1 MFIFVRKTLNCRDL
15 GTCLNGLTTL
25 WLQRCSLYDLDGIS
39 CFNSLKVTSI
49 LSLNSAEKFSKSVW
63 CGLLPYAMESIKSL
77 ALMESYTYHQL
88 PGNLLHIAKYQCRWS
103 TDYHPMVVLLDI
115 PLFIATLNR
124 PTLLFIML
132 CIWSHYFACFTF
144 RSVRWKSFWCF
155 RAAYFWMIHVARQI
169 LCSIFHDYHVNDSPS
184 WFCCIFMS
192 PVC

>member
-88 PGNLLHIAKYQCRWS
+88 PGNLPMQMINWLSSNGRSAGYSLVYCDAKS
-103 TDYHPMVVLLDI
+103 ANFAVYHAMYLE
-115 PLFIATLNR
+115 PLFCMLYFQKCQMKKPLMLSCCLFLNDPR
-124 PTLLFIML
+124 CT
-132 CIWSHYFACFTF
+132 SDSVQYF
-144 RSVRWKSFWCF
+144 
-155 RAAYFWMIHVARQI
+155 
-169 LCSIFHDYHVNDSPS
+169 S
-184 WFCCIFMS
+184 WLSC
-192 PVC
+192 